1 MLLETESSE
10 RAIRGESEFLMLS
23 FHPDTLLNLFFS
35 SIVFGGISRFFYLL
49 NSILKWERLTFFLF
63 CCRLGLCE
71 VLHRITLVLQLL

>member
-63 CCRLGLCE
+63 CCRSFLSPNFSD
-71 VLHRITLVLQLL
+71 

>member
-35 SIVFGGISRFFYLL
+35 SIVFGGISRFFLSTKFHFKMGKAHFFPFLL
-49 NSILKWERLTFFLF
+49 
-63 CCRLGLCE
+63 
-71 VLHRITLVLQLL
+71 